1 MITLTILKRQ
11 DHPAL
16 FLATQAPST
25 IDPFI
30 AYALKHPHE
39 TLL

>member
-1 MITLTILKRQ
+1 MITLTTLKRQ
-11 DHPAL
+11 DLPAL

-30 AYALKHPHE
+30 AYALEHPHE